1 MFIRQLKDM
10 MVEIVVVEE
19 LVVLEILH
27 QLQLEQHFLLLV
39 VALILFQVSLEHL
52 LGMEQVG
59 EILQVVVHLDILVAT
74 PMQEMDHLAVVET
87 EQAQL
92 PILVAVEAQGLVE
105 HQEVVDLV
113 DLVV

>member
-1 MFIRQLKDM
+1 M

-52 LGMEQVG
+52 LDMEQVG
-59 EILQVVVHLDILVAT
+59 EILQVVVHLDILAAT
-74 PMQEMDHLAVVET
+74 LMQEMDHLAVVET

-113 DLVV
+113 DLVA

>member
-1 MFIRQLKDM
+1 M

-52 LGMEQVG
+52 LGMEQVE
-59 EILQVVVHLDILVAT
+59 EILQVVVHLDILEAT

-113 DLVV
+113 DLVA